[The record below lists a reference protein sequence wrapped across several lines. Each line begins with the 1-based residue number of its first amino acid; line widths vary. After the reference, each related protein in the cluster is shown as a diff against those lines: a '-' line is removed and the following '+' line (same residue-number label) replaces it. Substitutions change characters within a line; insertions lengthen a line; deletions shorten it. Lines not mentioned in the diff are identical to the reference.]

1 MDSVGP
7 GRTKVCTSYMDEVR
21 GSLLK
26 PPQLCRLSLRATQGA
41 RAARSQDQ
49 KSGNGLGGGGDWS
62 GSGGDGTRFLCSPAS
77 SLDPSTTFC
86 PSPGD
91 TYKLNAA
98 IR

>member
-49 KSGNGLGGGGDWS
+49 KSGNGLGGGGGLERERGGRDSFSLLSRLLS
-62 GSGGDGTRFLCSPAS
+62 GSIYDLLSQPWRHLQA
-77 SLDPSTTFC
+77 
-86 PSPGD
+86 
-91 TYKLNAA
+91 
-98 IR
+98 